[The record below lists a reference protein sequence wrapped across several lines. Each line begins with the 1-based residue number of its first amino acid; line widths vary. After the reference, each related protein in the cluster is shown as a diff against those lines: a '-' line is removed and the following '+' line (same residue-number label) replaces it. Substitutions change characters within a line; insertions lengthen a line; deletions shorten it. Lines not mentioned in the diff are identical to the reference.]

1 MRPVDLAEQALA
13 GALLLDPSCAHDLT
27 AWLRPDDF
35 ADAGC
40 AAVYHVASDSAAR
53 GEPVDARVLR
63 RDLDA
68 LPGLHPYHR
77 SPARL
82 HEFMQSCPLHP
93 QPVLYGRIVLEA
105 AIRRQVQLLGLRV
118 EASTLVEAPTGP
130 AAVLRAVAETLAHLR
145 SLDMRWCAAHVAR
158 EGHPRHAEQ
167 QKCLLRVTEAAAERY
182 LARTPGPDQATV
194 VRAERA
200 VLQEIL
206 SQPALLTPLSARLRP
221 EDFLDS
227 TCAATYAVMLS
238 LHEDSGSSGVDAV
251 SLSWEQQRRNVPGLS
266 AAELRRLANT
276 IGIGVDSDVDLVL
289 RAALH
294 RFARQVRA
302 SVQHAAGDP
311 TRDPADLL
319 DTAARSY
326 ESVHATLIRTTGA
339 IRHGQEPGGRA
350 PPRWPPALRWRARRS
365 STLDEQRPSTRLP
378 PAS

>member
-13 GALLLDPSCAHDLT
+13 GALLLDPSCAHDFIR
-27 AWLRPDDF
+27 WLRPDDF
-35 ADAGC
+35 TDAGC
-40 AAVYHVASDSAAR
+40 AAVYHVAGDRAVR
-53 GEPVDARVLR
+53 GEPVDATILR

-68 LPGLHPYHR
+68 LPGLHPHHR

-82 HEFMQSCPLHP
+82 HEFMQSCPMQP
-93 QPVLYGRIVLEA
+93 QHVLYGRIVLEA

-130 AAVLRAVAETLAHLR
+130 ASVFRAVAETLAHLR
-145 SLDMRWCAAHVAR
+145 SLDMRWRAAHVAR
-158 EGHPRHAEQ
+158 EGHAGHAEQ
-167 QKCLLRVTEAAAERY
+167 QKSPLRVAEAAAERY
-182 LARTPGPDQATV
+182 LARTPGPDEATV
-194 VRAERA
+194 ARAERA

-206 SQPALLTPLSARLRP
+206 SLPALLTCLSARLRP
-221 EDFLDS
+221 EDFLD
-227 TCAATYAVMLS
+227 TACAATYAVMLS

-251 SLSWEQQRRNVPGLS
+251 SLSWEQQRRNVRGLS
-266 AAELRRLANT
+266 AAELRRLANA
-276 IGIGVDSDVDLVL
+276 IGAGVDSDVELVL

-319 DTAARSY
+319 DTAARSF
-326 ESVHATLIRTTGA
+326 ESVHATLIRMTGA
-339 IRHGQEPGGRA
+339 MTDGQEPGGRA
-350 PPRWPPALRWRARRS
+350 PPLSPPALRWRARRS
-365 STLDEQRPSTRLP
+365 STVDEQRPSTRLP